1 MIDKLRQ
8 IWPLAVS
15 GIAGFLI
22 AAILFLPQVYPSN
35 QNIYRVI
42 RERIS
47 VLNQIIG
54 YVNHFY
60 FDAVDMEKIMDGAFH
75 GLMEELDPVSY
86 THLTLPTTTIV

>member
-8 IWPLAVS
+8 IWPLALS
-15 GIAGFLI
+15 GIVGFLV
-22 AAILFLPQVYPSN
+22 AAILFLPQVYSSN

-42 RERIS
+42 RERIN

-60 FDAVDMEKIMDGAFH
+60 FDVSDIFYLKKTGRFHSNKNKMIMYNITF
-75 GLMEELDPVSY
+75 EP
-86 THLTLPTTTIV
+86 I